1 MVTDSRA
8 LIREQPSIT
17 TAAPVSRSVAPTEFR
32 TPPGSLACAAVLV
45 LVTLGLRL
53 GGLRS
58 TKAVTRWLIARRQS
72 GAPAERTSIPLVVH
86 RVDLAAAFFPG
97 RARCLERSLALH
109 VCLRWCGAQTTVRL
123 GVQPYPFSA
132 HAWVE
137 LDGQPIGD
145 SQDSVALFCPLPLDD
160 V

>member
-1 MVTDSRA
+1 MVTESRA
-8 LIREQPSIT
+8 VIREQPSIT
-17 TAAPVSRSVAPTEFR
+17 TAAPVSRSVARPEFR
-32 TPPGSLACAAVLV
+32 APPGSLACAAVLV
-45 LVTLGLRL
+45 IVTLGLRL

-58 TKAVTRWLIARRQS
+58 TKAITRWLIARGRS
-72 GAPAERTSIPLVVH
+72 GARAERTCIPLVVH

-109 VCLRWCGAQTTVRL
+109 VCLGWCGFQTTVRL
-123 GVQPYPFSA
+123 GVQPYPFTA

-137 LDGQPIGD
+137 LGGEPVGD